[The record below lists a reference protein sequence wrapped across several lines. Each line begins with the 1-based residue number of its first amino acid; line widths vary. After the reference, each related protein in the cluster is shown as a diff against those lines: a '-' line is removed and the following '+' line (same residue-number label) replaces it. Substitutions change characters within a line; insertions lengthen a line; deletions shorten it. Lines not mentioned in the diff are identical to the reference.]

1 MIDNDF
7 YLIYPCF
14 AYSSTIMGKTMPL
27 KAFSANLPSTKLV
40 LSVAVFG
47 MMLGL
52 AGCSN
57 SSTTEESADAES
69 ASAGSEQKVANDG
82 ATSAEG
88 QTITIYSSRN
98 EQLIKPLL
106 DRYTEETG
114 VNIELVTDKSGPL
127 MARLQAEGK
136 NTPADMLLTV
146 DAGNLWQA
154 AEQGLLQPVAST
166 VLEANV
172 PAKYR
177 DPKGQWTG
185 LSLRAR
191 TIMYDPSKV
200 SADQLSTYADLAD
213 PKWKGKLCLRTSNS
227 VYNQSLVASMIENL
241 GEEKT
246 EAVIRGWVAN
256 LATDVFSDDTSML
269 KAIAAGQC
277 EVGLSNSYY
286 YGRLLDEQPN
296 FPVKI
301 FWANQ
306 GTTGTH
312 VNVSGAGVVT
322 DSDNPDGALKLME
335 WLSSDKAQGLYAS
348 SDKEYPVKEGI
359 DESEMLRS
367 WGEFKKD
374 DISVQKFGE
383 RQTQAIQMMDKA
395 GYK

>member
-1 MIDNDF
+1 MSLN
-7 YLIYPCF
+7 
-14 AYSSTIMGKTMPL
+14 TVT
-27 KAFSANLPSTKLV
+27 ANLTASKLT

-57 SSTTEESADAES
+57 SPTTEESVDADASAVSTEES
-69 ASAGSEQKVANDG
+69 TVNNGAASDG
-82 ATSAEG
+82 ATSDDTN
-88 QTITIYSSRN
+88 TITIYSSRN

-114 VNIELVTDKSGPL
+114 VNIELVTDKNGPL

-154 AEQGLLQPVAST
+154 AQQGLLQPVASEI
-166 VLEANV
+166 LEANV

-177 DPKGQWTG
+177 DPEGLWTG

-200 SADQLSTYADLAD
+200 TPDQLSTYADLAD

-296 FPVKI
+296 FPVKL

-312 VNVSGAGVVT
+312 VNISGAGVVAS
-322 DSDNPDGALKLME
+322 SDNADGTLKLIE

-348 SDKEYPVKEGI
+348 SDKEFPVKEGV

-374 DISVQKFGE
+374 DINVQKFGE
-383 RQTQAIQMMDKA
+383 LQTQAIQMMDKA

>member
-1 MIDNDF
+1 MSLTAI
-7 YLIYPCF
+7 
-14 AYSSTIMGKTMPL
+14 
-27 KAFSANLPSTKLV
+27 SANLSSTKLT
-40 LSVAVFG
+40 LPVAVFG

-57 SSTTEESADAES
+57 SSTPEESVDAE
-69 ASAGSEQKVANDG
+69 ATTTGAEQSGTAQEVAANDG
-82 ATSAEG
+82 ATAEG
-88 QTITIYSSRN
+88 GQTVTIYSSRN

-106 DRYTEETG
+106 DKYTEKTG
-114 VNIELVTDKSGPL
+114 VKIELVTDKTGPL

-154 AEQGLLQPVAST
+154 AEQGLLQPVSST
-166 VLEANV
+166 ILETNV

-191 TIMYDPSKV
+191 TIFYDPSKV
-200 SADQLSTYADLAD
+200 DAAQLSTYADLAD
-213 PKWKGKLCLRTSNS
+213 PKWKGKLCLRSS
-227 VYNQSLVASMIENL
+227 KAVYNQSLVASMMENL

-246 EAVIRGWVAN
+246 EQIIRGWVAN

-269 KAIAAGQC
+269 EAIAAGQC
-277 EVGLSNSYY
+277 EVGVANSYY
-286 YGRLLDEQPN
+286 YGRLLDEKPN

-306 GTTGTH
+306 DSTGTH
-312 VNVSGAGVVT
+312 VNISGAGVIAN
-322 DSDNPDGALKLME
+322 SDNPDGALKLME
-335 WLSSDKAQGLYAS
+335 WLSSDEAQGLYAS
-348 SDKEYPVKEGI
+348 SDKEYPVKVGI
-359 DESEMLRS
+359 DESELLRS
-367 WGEFKKD
+367 WGPFKQD
-374 DISVQKFGE
+374 SISVQKFGE
-383 RQTQAIQMMDKA
+383 LQTQAIQMMDKA

>member
-1 MIDNDF
+1 MSLTAI
-7 YLIYPCF
+7 
-14 AYSSTIMGKTMPL
+14 
-27 KAFSANLPSTKLV
+27 SANLSSSKLT
-40 LSVAVFG
+40 LPIAVFG

-57 SSTTEESADAES
+57 SSTPEENVDADTTTTAEQS
-69 ASAGSEQKVANDG
+69 GAEQEVAKNDDATAAGGHTV
-82 ATSAEG
+82 
-88 QTITIYSSRN
+88 TIYSSRN

-106 DRYTEETG
+106 DKYTEKTG
-114 VNIELVTDKSGPL
+114 VKIELVTDKTGPL

-154 AEQGLLQPVAST
+154 AEQGLLQPVSST
-166 VLEANV
+166 ILETNV

-191 TIMYDPSKV
+191 TIFYDPSKV
-200 SADQLSTYADLAD
+200 DAAQLSTYADLAD
-213 PKWKGKLCLRTSNS
+213 PKWKGKLCLRSS
-227 VYNQSLVASMIENL
+227 KAVYNQSLVASMMENL

-246 EAVIRGWVAN
+246 EEIIRGWVAN

-269 KAIAAGQC
+269 EAIAAGQC
-277 EVGLSNSYY
+277 EVGIANSYY
-286 YGRLLDEQPN
+286 YGRLLDEKPN

-312 VNVSGAGVVT
+312 VNISGAGVIAN
-322 DSDNPDGALKLME
+322 SDNPDGALKLME
-335 WLSSDKAQGLYAS
+335 WLSSDEAQGLYAS
-348 SDKEYPVKEGI
+348 SDKEYPVKVGI
-359 DESEMLRS
+359 DESELLRS
-367 WGEFKKD
+367 WGPFKQD
-374 DISVQKFGE
+374 SISVQKFGE
-383 RQTQAIQMMDKA
+383 LQTQAIQMMDKA

>member
-1 MIDNDF
+1 MSLTAI
-7 YLIYPCF
+7 
-14 AYSSTIMGKTMPL
+14 
-27 KAFSANLPSTKLV
+27 SANLSSTKLT
-40 LSVAVFG
+40 LPIAVFG

-57 SSTTEESADAES
+57 SSTPEENVDADTTTTAEQSGTEQEGAKNDDAT
-69 ASAGSEQKVANDG
+69 AAGEQTV
-82 ATSAEG
+82 
-88 QTITIYSSRN
+88 TIYSSRN

-106 DRYTEETG
+106 DKYTEKTG
-114 VNIELVTDKSGPL
+114 VKIERVTDKTGPL

-154 AEQGLLQPVAST
+154 AEQGLLQPVSST
-166 VLEANV
+166 ILETNV

-191 TIMYDPSKV
+191 TIFYDPSKV

-213 PKWKGKLCLRTSNS
+213 PKWKGKLCLRSS
-227 VYNQSLVASMIENL
+227 KAVYNQSLVASMMENL

-246 EAVIRGWVAN
+246 EEIIRGWVAN

-269 KAIAAGQC
+269 EAIAAGQC
-277 EVGLSNSYY
+277 EVGIANSYY
-286 YGRLLDEQPN
+286 YGRLLDEKPN

-312 VNVSGAGVVT
+312 VNISGAGVIAN
-322 DSDNPDGALKLME
+322 SDNPDGALKLME
-335 WLSSDKAQGLYAS
+335 WLSSDEAQGLYAS
-348 SDKEYPVKEGI
+348 SDKEYPVKVGI
-359 DESEMLRS
+359 DESELLRS
-367 WGEFKKD
+367 WGPFKQD
-374 DISVQKFGE
+374 SISVQKFGE
-383 RQTQAIQMMDKA
+383 LQTQAIQMMDKA

>member
-1 MIDNDF
+1 MSLNAIT
-7 YLIYPCF
+7 
-14 AYSSTIMGKTMPL
+14 APL
-27 KAFSANLPSTKLV
+27 SFTRPVKAT
-40 LSVAVFG
+40 LSVAVFS

-52 AGCSN
+52 VGCN
-57 SSTTEESADAES
+57 KAETPEQSADAETPVETTEPV
-69 ASAGSEQKVANDG
+69 AGQDG
-82 ATSAEG
+82 TATTNSD
-88 QTITIYSSRN
+88 QVVTIYSSRN

-106 DRYTEETG
+106 DKYTEETG
-114 VNIELVTDKSGPL
+114 VKIELITDKTGPL

-154 AEQGLLQPVAST
+154 AQQGLLQPVAST
-166 VLEANV
+166 ILESNV

-191 TIMYDPSKV
+191 TIFYDPSKV
-200 SADQLSTYADLAD
+200 DAAELSTYADLAD
-213 PKWKGKLCLRTSNS
+213 PKWKGKLCLRTSKK
-227 VYNQSLVASMIENL
+227 VYNQSLVASMMEHL

-246 EAVIRGWVAN
+246 EQVIRGWVDN

-269 KAIAAGQC
+269 EAIAAGQC
-277 EVGLSNSYY
+277 EVGVANSYY
-286 YGRLLDEQPN
+286 YGRILDEKPN

-306 GTTGTH
+306 DTTGTH
-312 VNVSGAGVVT
+312 VNISGAGVVT
-322 DSDNPDGALKLME
+322 NSDNPDGALKLME
-335 WLSSDKAQGLYAS
+335 WLSSDESQGIYAS
-348 SDKEYPVKEGI
+348 ADKEYPVKAGV
-359 DESEMLRS
+359 DESDMLRS

-374 DISVQKFGE
+374 DINVQKFGSL
-383 RQTQAIQMMDKA
+383 QTQAIQMMDKA

>member
-1 MIDNDF
+1 MSLTAI
-7 YLIYPCF
+7 
-14 AYSSTIMGKTMPL
+14 SV
-27 KAFSANLPSTKLV
+27 NLSSTKLT
-40 LSVAVFG
+40 LPIAVFG

-57 SSTTEESADAES
+57 SSTPEENVDADTTTTAEQS
-69 ASAGSEQKVANDG
+69 GAEQEVAKNDDATAAG
-82 ATSAEG
+82 G
-88 QTITIYSSRN
+88 QMVTIYSSRN

-106 DRYTEETG
+106 DKYTEKTG
-114 VNIELVTDKSGPL
+114 VKIELVTDKTGPL

-154 AEQGLLQPVAST
+154 AEQGLLQPVSST
-166 VLEANV
+166 ILETNV

-191 TIMYDPSKV
+191 TIFYDPSKV

-213 PKWKGKLCLRTSNS
+213 PKWKGKLCLRSS
-227 VYNQSLVASMIENL
+227 KAVYNQSLVASMMENL

-246 EAVIRGWVAN
+246 EEIIRGWVAN

-269 KAIAAGQC
+269 EAIAAGQC
-277 EVGLSNSYY
+277 EVGIANSYY
-286 YGRLLDEQPN
+286 YGRLLDEKPN

-312 VNVSGAGVVT
+312 VNISGAGVIAN
-322 DSDNPDGALKLME
+322 SDNPDGALKLME
-335 WLSSDKAQGLYAS
+335 WLSSDEAQGLYAS
-348 SDKEYPVKEGI
+348 SDKEYPVKVGI
-359 DESEMLRS
+359 DESELLRS
-367 WGEFKKD
+367 WGPFKQD
-374 DISVQKFGE
+374 SISVQKFGE
-383 RQTQAIQMMDKA
+383 LQTQAIQMMDKA

>member
-1 MIDNDF
+1 MSLNVI
-7 YLIYPCF
+7 
-14 AYSSTIMGKTMPL
+14 
-27 KAFSANLPSTKLV
+27 SANLSFTKLT
-40 LSVAVFG
+40 LPVAVFG
-47 MMLGL
+47 MMLAL
-52 AGCSN
+52 AGCSK
-57 SSTTEESADAES
+57 SSTPEESVDAETTAPS
-69 ASAGSEQKVANDG
+69 TEQEVVKED
-82 ATSAEG
+82 ATAADG
-88 QTITIYSSRN
+88 QTVTIYSSRN

-106 DRYTEETG
+106 DRYTEQTG
-114 VNIELVTDKSGPL
+114 VKIELVTDKTGPL

-154 AEQGLLQPVAST
+154 AEQGLLQPIASS

-177 DPKGQWTG
+177 DPEGRWTG

-191 TIMYDPSKV
+191 TIFYDPSKV

-213 PKWKGKLCLRTSNS
+213 PKWKGKLCLRSS
-227 VYNQSLVASMIENL
+227 KAVYNQSLVASMMENL

-246 EAVIRGWVAN
+246 EQIIRGWVAN

-269 KAIAAGQC
+269 EAIAAGQC
-277 EVGLSNSYY
+277 EVGVANSYY
-286 YGRLLDEQPN
+286 YGRLLDEKPG

-306 GTTGTH
+306 ETTGTH
-312 VNVSGAGVVT
+312 VNISGAGVIT
-322 DSDNPDGALKLME
+322 NSDNPDGALKLME
-335 WLSSDKAQGLYAS
+335 WLSSDEAQGIYAS
-348 SDKEYPVKEGI
+348 SDKEYPVKVGI

-367 WGEFKKD
+367 WGPFKQD
-374 DISVQKFGE
+374 SISVQKFGE

>member
-1 MIDNDF
+1 MSLTAI
-7 YLIYPCF
+7 
-14 AYSSTIMGKTMPL
+14 
-27 KAFSANLPSTKLV
+27 SANLSSSKLT
-40 LSVAVFG
+40 LPIAVFG

-57 SSTTEESADAES
+57 SSMPEENVDADTTTTAEQSGAEQEVAKNDDAT
-69 ASAGSEQKVANDG
+69 AAG
-82 ATSAEG
+82 G
-88 QTITIYSSRN
+88 QTVTIYSSRN

-106 DRYTEETG
+106 DKYTEKTG
-114 VNIELVTDKSGPL
+114 VKIELVTDKTGPL

-154 AEQGLLQPVAST
+154 AEQGLLQPVSST
-166 VLEANV
+166 ILETNV

-191 TIMYDPSKV
+191 TIFYDPSKV

-213 PKWKGKLCLRTSNS
+213 PKWKGKLCLRSS
-227 VYNQSLVASMIENL
+227 KAVYNQSLVASMMENL

-246 EAVIRGWVAN
+246 EEIIRGWVAN

-269 KAIAAGQC
+269 EAIAAGQC
-277 EVGLSNSYY
+277 EVGIANSYY
-286 YGRLLDEQPN
+286 YGRLLDEKPN

-312 VNVSGAGVVT
+312 VNISGAGVIAN
-322 DSDNPDGALKLME
+322 SDNPDGALKLME
-335 WLSSDKAQGLYAS
+335 WLSSDEAQGLYAS
-348 SDKEYPVKEGI
+348 SDKEYPVKVGI
-359 DESEMLRS
+359 DESELLRS
-367 WGEFKKD
+367 WGPFKQD
-374 DISVQKFGE
+374 SISVQKFGE
-383 RQTQAIQMMDKA
+383 LQTQAIQMMDKA

>member
-1 MIDNDF
+1 MSLNVI
-7 YLIYPCF
+7 
-14 AYSSTIMGKTMPL
+14 
-27 KAFSANLPSTKLV
+27 SANLSSTKLT
-40 LSVAVFG
+40 LPVAVFG
-47 MMLGL
+47 MMLAL
-52 AGCSN
+52 AGCSKP
-57 SSTTEESADAES
+57 STPEESVDAETTAPTTEQEVVKEEATAAD
-69 ASAGSEQKVANDG
+69 
-82 ATSAEG
+82 G
-88 QTITIYSSRN
+88 QTVTIYSSRN

-106 DRYTEETG
+106 DRYTEQTG
-114 VNIELVTDKSGPL
+114 VKIELVTDKTGPL

-154 AEQGLLQPVAST
+154 AEQGLLQPVASS
-166 VLEANV
+166 VLETNV

-177 DPKGQWTG
+177 DPEGRWTG

-191 TIMYDPSKV
+191 TIFYDPSKV

-213 PKWKGKLCLRTSNS
+213 PKWKGKLCLRSS
-227 VYNQSLVASMIENL
+227 KAVYNQSLVASMMENL

-256 LATDVFSDDTSML
+256 LATDAFSDDTSML
-269 KAIAAGQC
+269 EAIAAGQC
-277 EVGLSNSYY
+277 EVGVANSYY
-286 YGRLLDEQPN
+286 YGRLLDEKPD

-306 GTTGTH
+306 QTTGTH
-312 VNVSGAGVVT
+312 VNISGAGVIT

-335 WLSSDKAQGLYAS
+335 WLSSDEAQGLYAS
-348 SDKEYPVKEGI
+348 SDKEYPVKEGV
-359 DESEMLRS
+359 DESELLRS
-367 WGEFKKD
+367 WGPFKQD
-374 DISVQKFGE
+374 SISVQKFGE

>member
-1 MIDNDF
+1 MSLTAI
-7 YLIYPCF
+7 
-14 AYSSTIMGKTMPL
+14 
-27 KAFSANLPSTKLV
+27 SANLSSSKLT
-40 LSVAVFG
+40 LPIAVFG

-57 SSTTEESADAES
+57 SSTPEENVDADTTTTAEQS
-69 ASAGSEQKVANDG
+69 GAEQEVAKNDDATAAG
-82 ATSAEG
+82 G
-88 QTITIYSSRN
+88 QTVTIYSSRN

-106 DRYTEETG
+106 DKYTEKTG
-114 VNIELVTDKSGPL
+114 VKIELVTDKTGPL

-154 AEQGLLQPVAST
+154 AEQGLLQPVSST
-166 VLEANV
+166 ILETNV

-191 TIMYDPSKV
+191 TIFYDPSKV

-213 PKWKGKLCLRTSNS
+213 PKWKGKLCLRSS
-227 VYNQSLVASMIENL
+227 KAVYNQSLVASMMENL

-246 EAVIRGWVAN
+246 EEIIRGWVAN

-269 KAIAAGQC
+269 EAIAAGQC
-277 EVGLSNSYY
+277 EVGIANSYY
-286 YGRLLDEQPN
+286 YGRLLDEKPN

-312 VNVSGAGVVT
+312 VNISGAGVIAN
-322 DSDNPDGALKLME
+322 SDNPDGALKLME
-335 WLSSDKAQGLYAS
+335 WLSSDEAQGLYAS
-348 SDKEYPVKEGI
+348 SDKEYPVKVGI
-359 DESEMLRS
+359 DESELLRS
-367 WGEFKKD
+367 WGPFKQD
-374 DISVQKFGE
+374 SISVEKFGE
-383 RQTQAIQMMDKA
+383 LQTQAIQMMDKA

>member
-1 MIDNDF
+1 MFF
-7 YLIYPCF
+7 YLSLIR
-14 AYSSTIMGKTMPL
+14 STIMGKTMSL
-27 KAFSANLPSTKLV
+27 KAFSANLPSTKLT
-40 LSVAVFG
+40 LPVAVFG

-57 SSTTEESADAES
+57 SSTPEESVDAEAAP
-69 ASAGSEQKVANDG
+69 ASSEQEVTNDG

-114 VNIELVTDKSGPL
+114 VKIELVTDKSGPL
-127 MARLQAEGK
+127 MARLQAEGQ

-154 AEQGLLQPVAST
+154 TEQGLLQPVAST

-246 EAVIRGWVAN
+246 EAVIRGWVDN

-286 YGRLLDEQPN
+286 YGRLLDEQPD
-296 FPVKI
+296 FPVKV

-312 VNVSGAGVVT
+312 VNISGAGVVT
-322 DSDNPDGALKLME
+322 GSDNPDGALKLME

-348 SDKEYPVKEGI
+348 SDKEYPVKEGV
-359 DESEMLRS
+359 DESDMLRS

-374 DISVQKFGE
+374 DINVQKFGE

>member
-1 MIDNDF
+1 MSLN
-7 YLIYPCF
+7 
-14 AYSSTIMGKTMPL
+14 TI
-27 KAFSANLPSTKLV
+27 SATRSASKLTLPV
-40 LSVAVFG
+40 VVCG

-57 SSTTEESADAES
+57 SSTTEESAETTASES
-69 ASAGSEQKVANDG
+69 TAPQATTDG
-82 ATSAEG
+82 ATSADG

-114 VNIELVTDKSGPL
+114 VKIELVTDKTGPL
-127 MARLQAEGK
+127 MARLQAEGQ

-154 AEQGLLQPVAST
+154 AQQGLLQPVAST
-166 VLEANV
+166 VLENNV

-191 TIMYDPSKV
+191 TIFYDPSKV

-213 PKWKGKLCLRTSNS
+213 PKWKGKLCLRTSKK
-227 VYNQSLVASMIENL
+227 VYNQSLVASMIEHL
-241 GEEKT
+241 GAEKT
-246 EAVIRGWVAN
+246 EEIIRGWVDN

-269 KAIAAGQC
+269 EAIAAGQC
-277 EVGLSNSYY
+277 EVGIANSYY
-286 YGRLLDEQPN
+286 YGRILDEKPN

-312 VNVSGAGVVT
+312 VNVSGAGVVAG
-322 DSDNPDGALKLME
+322 SDNPDGTLKLIE
-335 WLSSDKAQGLYAS
+335 WLSSDEAQGIYAS
-348 SDKEYPVKEGI
+348 SDKEFPVKEGV

-367 WGEFKKD
+367 WGSFKKD
-374 DISVQKFGE
+374 DINVQKFGE
-383 RQTQAIQMMDKA
+383 LQTQAIQMMDKA

>member
-1 MIDNDF
+1 MSQS
-7 YLIYPCF
+7 
-14 AYSSTIMGKTMPL
+14 ASSNRLPL
-27 KAFSANLPSTKLV
+27 SKLT
-40 LSVAVFG
+40 LSVAVLG

-52 AGCSN
+52 VGCEKKPEATNETEAAATETPATAENQPSVDPTN
-57 SSTTEESADAES
+57 SD
-69 ASAGSEQKVANDG
+69 QVV
-82 ATSAEG
+82 
-88 QTITIYSSRN
+88 TIYSSRN

-106 DRYTEETG
+106 DKYTAETG
-114 VNIELVTDKSGPL
+114 VKIELVTDKTGPL

-154 AEQGLLQPVAST
+154 AEQGLLQPIASS
-166 VLEANV
+166 VLDTNV

-191 TIMYDPSKV
+191 TIAYDPSKV
-200 SADQLSTYADLAD
+200 TADQLSTYADLAD

-241 GEEKT
+241 GEAET
-246 EAVIRGWVAN
+246 EQVIRGWVDN

-277 EVGLSNSYY
+277 EVGLTNSYY
-286 YGRLLDEQPN
+286 YGRLLDEQAN
-296 FPVKI
+296 FPVKL

-312 VNVSGAGVVT
+312 VNISGAGVIT
-322 DSDNPDGALKLME
+322 GSDNPNGALKLIE
-335 WLSSDKAQGLYAS
+335 WLSSETAQGLYAS
-348 SDKEYPVKEGI
+348 ADKEYPVKEGI
-359 DESEMLRS
+359 DESELLRS
-367 WGEFKKD
+367 WGSFKKD
-374 DISVQKFGE
+374 DINVQKFGE
-383 RQTQAIQMMDKA
+383 LQTQAIQMMDKA

>member
-1 MIDNDF
+1 MSLTAI
-7 YLIYPCF
+7 
-14 AYSSTIMGKTMPL
+14 
-27 KAFSANLPSTKLV
+27 SANLSSSKLT
-40 LSVAVFG
+40 LPIAVFG

-52 AGCSN
+52 AGCGN
-57 SSTTEESADAES
+57 SSTPEENVDADTTTTAEQS
-69 ASAGSEQKVANDG
+69 GAEQEVAKNDDATAAG
-82 ATSAEG
+82 G
-88 QTITIYSSRN
+88 QTVTIYSSRN

-106 DRYTEETG
+106 DKYTEKTG
-114 VNIELVTDKSGPL
+114 VKIELVTDKTGPL

-154 AEQGLLQPVAST
+154 AEQGLLQPVSST
-166 VLEANV
+166 ILETNV

-191 TIMYDPSKV
+191 TIFYDPSKV

-213 PKWKGKLCLRTSNS
+213 PKWKGKLCLRSS
-227 VYNQSLVASMIENL
+227 KAVYNQSLVASMMENL

-246 EAVIRGWVAN
+246 EEIIRGWVAN

-269 KAIAAGQC
+269 EAIAAGQC
-277 EVGLSNSYY
+277 EVGIANSYY
-286 YGRLLDEQPN
+286 YGRLLDEKPN

-312 VNVSGAGVVT
+312 VNISGAGVIAN
-322 DSDNPDGALKLME
+322 SDNPDGALKLME
-335 WLSSDKAQGLYAS
+335 WLSSDEAQGLYAS
-348 SDKEYPVKEGI
+348 SDKEYPVKVGI
-359 DESEMLRS
+359 DESELLRS
-367 WGEFKKD
+367 WGPFKQD
-374 DISVQKFGE
+374 SISVQKFGE
-383 RQTQAIQMMDKA
+383 LQTQAIQMMDKA

>member
-1 MIDNDF
+1 MSLSAI
-7 YLIYPCF
+7 
-14 AYSSTIMGKTMPL
+14 
-27 KAFSANLPSTKLV
+27 SANLSSTKLT
-40 LSVAVFG
+40 LPIAVFG

-57 SSTTEESADAES
+57 SSTPEESVDAE
-69 ASAGSEQKVANDG
+69 ATTTGAEQSGTAQEVAANDG
-82 ATSAEG
+82 ATAEG
-88 QTITIYSSRN
+88 GQTVTIYSSRN

-106 DRYTEETG
+106 DKYTEKTG
-114 VNIELVTDKSGPL
+114 VKIELVTDKTGPL

-154 AEQGLLQPVAST
+154 AEQGLLQPVSST
-166 VLEANV
+166 ILETNV

-191 TIMYDPSKV
+191 TIFYDPSKV
-200 SADQLSTYADLAD
+200 DAAQLSTYADLAD
-213 PKWKGKLCLRTSNS
+213 PKWKGKLCLRSS
-227 VYNQSLVASMIENL
+227 KAVYNQSLVASIMENL

-246 EAVIRGWVAN
+246 EQIIRGWVAN

-269 KAIAAGQC
+269 EAIAAGQC
-277 EVGLSNSYY
+277 EVGIANSYY
-286 YGRLLDEQPN
+286 YGRLLDEKPN

-306 GTTGTH
+306 DSTGTH
-312 VNVSGAGVVT
+312 VNISGAGVIAN
-322 DSDNPDGALKLME
+322 SDNPDGALKLME
-335 WLSSDKAQGLYAS
+335 WLSSDEAQGLYAS
-348 SDKEYPVKEGI
+348 SDKEYPVKVGI
-359 DESEMLRS
+359 DESELLRS
-367 WGEFKKD
+367 WGPFKQD
-374 DISVQKFGE
+374 SISVQKFGE
-383 RQTQAIQMMDKA
+383 LQTQAIQMMDKA

>member
-1 MIDNDF
+1 MSLSAI
-7 YLIYPCF
+7 
-14 AYSSTIMGKTMPL
+14 
-27 KAFSANLPSTKLV
+27 SANLSSTKLT
-40 LSVAVFG
+40 LPIAVFG

-57 SSTTEESADAES
+57 SSTPEESVDAE
-69 ASAGSEQKVANDG
+69 ATTTGAEQSGTAQEVAANDG
-82 ATSAEG
+82 ATAEG
-88 QTITIYSSRN
+88 GQTVTIYSSRN

-106 DRYTEETG
+106 DKYTEKTG
-114 VNIELVTDKSGPL
+114 VKIELVTDKTGPL

-154 AEQGLLQPVAST
+154 AEQGLLQPVSST
-166 VLEANV
+166 ILETNV

-191 TIMYDPSKV
+191 TIFYDPSKV
-200 SADQLSTYADLAD
+200 DAAQLSTYADLAD
-213 PKWKGKLCLRTSNS
+213 PKWKGKLCLRSS
-227 VYNQSLVASMIENL
+227 KAVYNQSLVASMMENL

-246 EAVIRGWVAN
+246 EEIIRGWVAN

-269 KAIAAGQC
+269 EAIAAGQC
-277 EVGLSNSYY
+277 EVGIANSYY
-286 YGRLLDEQPN
+286 YGRLLDEKPN

-306 GTTGTH
+306 DSTGTH
-312 VNVSGAGVVT
+312 VNISGAGVIAN
-322 DSDNPDGALKLME
+322 SDNPDGALKLME
-335 WLSSDKAQGLYAS
+335 WLSSDEAQGLYAS
-348 SDKEYPVKEGI
+348 SDKEYPVKVGI
-359 DESEMLRS
+359 DESELLRS
-367 WGEFKKD
+367 WGPFKQD
-374 DISVQKFGE
+374 SISVQKFGE
-383 RQTQAIQMMDKA
+383 LQTQAIQMMDKA

>member
-1 MIDNDF
+1 MSLNVI
-7 YLIYPCF
+7 
-14 AYSSTIMGKTMPL
+14 
-27 KAFSANLPSTKLV
+27 SANLSFTKLT
-40 LSVAVFG
+40 LPVAVFG
-47 MMLGL
+47 MMLAL
-52 AGCSN
+52 AGCSK
-57 SSTTEESADAES
+57 SATPEESVEAETTAPTTEQEVVKEEATAAD
-69 ASAGSEQKVANDG
+69 
-82 ATSAEG
+82 G
-88 QTITIYSSRN
+88 QTVTIYSSRN

-106 DRYTEETG
+106 DRYTEQTG
-114 VNIELVTDKSGPL
+114 VKIELVTDKTGPL

-154 AEQGLLQPVAST
+154 AEQGLLQPVASS

-177 DPKGQWTG
+177 DPKGMWTG

-191 TIMYDPSKV
+191 TIFYDPSKV

-213 PKWKGKLCLRTSNS
+213 PKWKGKLCLRSS
-227 VYNQSLVASMIENL
+227 KAVYNQSLVASMMENL

-256 LATDVFSDDTSML
+256 LATDAFSDDTSML
-269 KAIAAGQC
+269 EAIAAGQC
-277 EVGLSNSYY
+277 EVCIANSYY
-286 YGRLLDEQPN
+286 YGRLLDEKPD

-312 VNVSGAGVVT
+312 VNISGAGVVT
-322 DSDNPDGALKLME
+322 GSDNADGALKLME
-335 WLSSDKAQGLYAS
+335 WLSSDDAQGLYAS
-348 SDKEYPVKEGI
+348 ADKEFPVKVGV

-367 WGEFKKD
+367 WGQFKPD
-374 DISVQKFGE
+374 DINVQKFGAL
-383 RQTQAIQMMDKA
+383 QTQAIQMMDKA